1 MTTDRAGRRWR
12 AVVGVLRFPF
22 DALVGGADSPIP
34 VLIHPDPS
42 DVLAVV
48 ACLAVALVLA
58 RRARNIP
65 QVTPTNP
72 THPAPEQSR
81 MLSTRLEREGAA

>member
-1 MTTDRAGRRWR
+1 MTTDRAVRRWR
-12 AVVGVLRFPF
+12 AVVGALRFPF
-22 DALVGGADSPIP
+22 DALVGGADSPVP
-34 VLIHPDPS
+34 VLIQPDPS

-48 ACLAVALVLA
+48 ACLAFVLVLA

-65 QVTPTNP
+65 QVTPTNH